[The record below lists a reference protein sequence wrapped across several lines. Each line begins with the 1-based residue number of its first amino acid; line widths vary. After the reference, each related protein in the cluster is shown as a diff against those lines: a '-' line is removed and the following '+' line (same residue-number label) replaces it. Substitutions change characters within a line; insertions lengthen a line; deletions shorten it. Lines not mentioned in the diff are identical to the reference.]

1 MTGQDLIEITY
12 IGGPTALISYHGL
25 RLLTDP
31 TFDSGGEEYS
41 SGPTTLRKLADP
53 AIAIDNLG
61 PIDLVLLS
69 HDQHSDNLDH
79 AGRQML
85 SRAEKVFTTAEG
97 AKRLGGNAVGFVP
110 WQTTELTAPDG
121 TPLLVTA
128 TPARHGPFG
137 SEGRSGPVIGFVL
150 RPAGSPDTEA
160 LYFSGDTVWYEG
172 VAEVARWFNVTT
184 ALVNMGAARV
194 QAAGPAPLTMTAADA
209 FQLAR
214 AMPNA
219 TIVPLH
225 FEGWEHFTE
234 SRQVIEQTFRT
245 AGLEARLRWVSP
257 GRLKNVVKPPQP
269 WKAL

>member
-1 MTGQDLIEITY
+1 MARNEPAHIAY

-31 TFDSGGEEYS
+31 TFDSHGTEYVG
-41 SGPTTLRKLADP
+41 GPTTLRKLADP
-53 AIAIDNLG
+53 AVTIDKLG

-79 AGRQML
+79 AGREML
-85 SRAEKVFTTAEG
+85 AQAGKVFTTAEG

-110 WQTTELTAPDG
+110 WQTIELQSPDG

-128 TPARHGPFG
+128 TPARHGPVG
-137 SEGRSGPVIGFVL
+137 SEGRSGPVVGFVL
-150 RPAGSPDTEA
+150 RPATGPDAEA

-172 VAEVARWFNVTT
+172 VAEVARWFNIST
-184 ALVNMGAARV
+184 AVLNMGAAKV

-209 FQLAR
+209 VQLAK

-225 FEGWEHFTE
+225 FEGWAHFTE
-234 SRQVIEQTFRT
+234 SRPVIQQTFRD
-245 AGLEARLRWVSP
+245 AGLEARLRWINP
-257 GRLKNVVKPPQP
+257 I
-269 WKAL
+269 